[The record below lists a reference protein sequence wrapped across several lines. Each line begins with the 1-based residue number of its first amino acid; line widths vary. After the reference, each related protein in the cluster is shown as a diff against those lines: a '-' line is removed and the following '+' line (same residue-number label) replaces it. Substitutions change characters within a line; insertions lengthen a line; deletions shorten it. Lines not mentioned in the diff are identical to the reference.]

1 MGKQLLEKVAHKLKS
16 LFSENKNETS
26 RELFYDLM
34 VYIYDYYKDFK
45 GVAKSCLIRGLI
57 DISPSIQSKLIT
69 YWNQKVRL
77 DSDPI

>member
-34 VYIYDYYKDFK
+34 VYIYDYYEDFK